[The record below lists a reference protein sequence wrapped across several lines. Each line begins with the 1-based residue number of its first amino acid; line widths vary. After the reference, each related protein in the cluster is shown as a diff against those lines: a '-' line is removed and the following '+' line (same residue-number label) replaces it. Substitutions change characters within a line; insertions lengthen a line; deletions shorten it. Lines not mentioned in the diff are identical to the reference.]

1 MSKKLPKKLFI
12 LVFAALFLISCG
24 TPRDTTYDYLA
35 KCMAESGVKFYGSFT
50 CHNCTN
56 QKKMFGDSA
65 EYLPYIECN
74 PNGKDSQAAL
84 CAAEGVTSIPD
95 WRFPDGTQ
103 KIGTQKLEDLST
115 WSSCPI
121 DGTESVM
128 STEN

>member
-1 MSKKLPKKLFI
+1 MSKKLPKRLFI
-12 LVFAALFLISCG
+12 LAFAALFLLSCG
-24 TPRDTTYDYLA
+24 TRDTTYDYLA
-35 KCMAESGVKFYGSFT
+35 KCMTRSGVKFYGSYN

-74 PNGKDSQAAL
+74 PNAKDNEASL
-84 CAAEGVTSIPD
+84 CDEAGVTSIPD
-95 WRFPDGTQ
+95 WRFPDGTK

-121 DGTESVM
+121 DGEESVM
-128 STEN
+128 YEGK